1 MRKSKQVREPIQAYL
16 DAGDRRLLEDLVRHT
31 GLAKA
36 EIVRRGL
43 RAFAQQAL
51 AERAPGWSLDVL
63 IGALGGASGE
73 GRQPS
78 DLAAEHDRYL
88 AEEEGGGGTADD
100 ATRLR

>member
-1 MRKSKQVREPIQAYL
+1 M
-16 DAGDRRLLEDLVRHT
+16 RHT

-51 AERAPGWSLDVL
+51 AERAPGWSLNVL
-63 IGALGGASGE
+63 IGALADE
-73 GRQPS
+73 QPA

-88 AEEEGGGGTADD
+88 ASGAGE
-100 ATRLR
+100 